1 MKAKLA
7 IFLVCL
13 LIFVG
18 GFNFLTR
25 MVVKVNVSAQEPI
38 GPGEPGDPVG
48 PGDTGGWGGGDEPIP
63 PPIVLPTMGEGDTTP
78 QIISCDGA
86 YCWKCSF
93 DEDNPSESVDMPST
107 PMECD
112 EDEIALLEAD
122 GWHCPWAHMETA
134 LFEAAMEQ
142 MEGDGRSYLSFIEML
157 QNMLLT
163 ASYDLDVMRVFY
175 EQEYKWLFACSGRT
189 YICDDSKPWPNKC
202 KELNCDV
209 YGQCEWDA
217 EINHCYSPEA
227 YADQDVPDIGITP
240 VPIELNRAVCWDCKK
255 EEETLARCWP
265 WPSFCSVSRNET
277 WNPRDDYM
285 YGVVRALMPSQV
297 LGDYYISDCGV
308 SYPMCQSPYWDY
320 DVQGDFLAFIGRKK
334 VNFCERDCK
343 ESIGIFPPGV
353 GCFGGDPVY
362 YGCEN
367 YPSDD
372 DLPDDDESAM
382 CRKVTEDQSPTCG
395 FDGTCWTWPECNAT
409 CQGFY
414 YCNSEIT
421 PVCQLGYY
429 KDLEDCETKN
439 DGGCYETR
447 LGCLS
452 NCDCGENG
460 CGPTLNEPPKIEIGD
475 GGMNPAVN
483 IPGDGRF
490 HICDS
495 DFWID
500 SVNAPHQAYF
510 KVKIDHSESAQKIDV
525 IALGFNHVENGE
537 VVYDLWLPVI
547 GLSENSGSGP
557 GILSVQEEESDKVEV
572 MSITEDLSESPNE
585 TTRTMTYLITY
596 DDDFPINL
604 NNIWVAAMD
613 DVGRTLWT
621 YTDASF
627 KFWDCNVDFEGKLY
641 DDSEMEEDLTC
652 PTNGWETEAT
662 DTVNFNSLYFDNIG
676 VTVVANIIDNNSFS
690 GSGLM
695 WSKTY
700 SSNFNSDINCD
711 ITSVVAR
718 SIDIGSVGTTSCM
731 EGSIIDTTE
740 DNDLL
745 VPKYTIDPFV
755 DDPRVQLDYSIAQ
768 FADPWYQISGGDLRA
783 LGNIG
788 NYVRSPMQMVVD
800 SGGNDAGWI
809 AAGGS
814 FSAGNNDNYSA
825 SGWMTENQSGIFGT
839 RFGYDYL
846 YSELK
851 LKKGIGTTA
860 VNWSGIGDTGV
871 YFIDGNLTIDSN
883 NMALA
888 AGGYRVIV
896 VDGDINIDAAVSNL
910 YGVFIADGNINVTGN
925 SATDAQ
931 LIIKGMMY
939 SKGNIV
945 MSRGFDTT
953 SLNNSQAATVIDF
966 DPNLIFNMPPAV
978 FKVMSD
984 WRQGPR

>member
-1 MKAKLA
+1 MK
-7 IFLVCL
+7 FLR
-13 LIFVG
+13 
-18 GFNFLTR
+18 FLTIIMFLFFTVCGAVR
-25 MVVKVNVSAQEPI
+25 AQIVKP
-38 GPGEPGDPVG
+38 
-48 PGDTGGWGGGDEPIP
+48 TLP
-63 PPIVLPTMGEGDTTP
+63 PPIEPPPEGPIITMAPGDTTP
-78 QIISCDGA
+78 WADECFAGQ
-86 YCWKCSF
+86 KCFKCLF
-93 DEDNPSESVDMPST
+93 DEGNPDPNQDVGMTDMPCNILN
-107 PMECD
+107 PD
-112 EDEIALLEAD
+112 ETRQAIADLEAD
-122 GWHCPWAHMETA
+122 GWYCPAAHYDLSFTSDSGWPV
-134 LFEAAMEQ
+134 AA
-142 MEGDGRSYLSFIEML
+142 SYLEYLRNFKEFIDNEYFDHMNDAYL
-157 QNMLLT
+157 
-163 ASYDLDVMRVFY
+163 AWV
-175 EQEYKWLFACSGRT
+175 EIQEWMFACLGKT
-189 YICDDSKPWPNKC
+189 WVCDDSVAVSAEKC
-202 KELNCDV
+202 TNIDCDI
-209 YGQCEWDA
+209 YGQCEWD
-217 EINHCYSPEA
+217 EQVNHCLEGEPE
-227 YADQDVPDIGITP
+227 YTLSKFSCYDCDTWDDLTQRCIYTYPDMC
-240 VPIELNRAVCWDCKK
+240 V
-255 EEETLARCWP
+255 
-265 WPSFCSVSRNET
+265 
-277 WNPRDDYM
+277 
-285 YGVVRALMPSQV
+285 
-297 LGDYYISDCGV
+297 YY
-308 SYPMCQSPYWDY
+308 PEY
-320 DVQGDFLAFIGRKK
+320 DKIIGRKTLLSSPNGSLEFVSNCGETYPGCQSIVWEWDAVAGRK
-334 VNFCERDCK
+334 VNQCEEYCK
-343 ESIGIFPPGV
+343 SNLGVWPPNLFPDGS
-353 GCFGGDPVY
+353 CFGGTTQY
-362 YGCEN
+362 YQCNN

-372 DLPDDDESAM
+372 DPPELGESEM
-382 CRKVTEDQSPTCG
+382 CRIAGEDQTPTCVSEA
-395 FDGTCWTWPECNAT
+395 TCWAKSECDVT
-409 CQGFY
+409 CQEFY

-421 PVCQLGYY
+421 PVCQKGYY

-439 DGGCYETR
+439 DGGCYDTR

-452 NCDCGENG
+452 ACGCGEDG

-475 GGMNPAVN
+475 GGMDSIT
-483 IPGDGRF
+483 IPSDGRV

-495 DFWID
+495 QFWLD
-500 SVNAPHQAYF
+500 SVVKPNQAYF
-510 KVKIDHSESAQKIDV
+510 KIKVDHSESAQKIDV
-525 IALGFNHVENGE
+525 IALGFNHIENGE
-537 VVYDLWLPVI
+537 TVDDLWLPVI
-547 GLSENSGSGP
+547 GLSANSGSGP
-557 GILSVQEEESDKVEV
+557 GILSVAGEESDKVDV
-572 MSITEDLSESPNE
+572 MSITEDLSESPDE

-596 DDDFPINL
+596 EDDFPINF
-604 NNIWVAAMD
+604 NYIWVSAMD
-613 DVGRTLWT
+613 DTGRTLPWT
-621 YTDASF
+621 YTDAGF
-627 KFWDCNVDFEGKLY
+627 KFWNCNVDFEGKLY
-641 DDSEMEEDLTC
+641 DDSEAESVSC
-652 PTNGWETEAT
+652 PVSGWETEASE
-662 DTVNFNSLYFDNIG
+662 TVNFNSLSFVNVGNTGDTLAATIVG
-676 VTVVANIIDNNSFS
+676 DNSFS

-695 WSKTY
+695 WGKTY
-700 SSNFNSDINCD
+700 SSNFNEDINCD
-711 ITSVVAR
+711 ITSVLAR
-718 SIDIGSVGTTSCM
+718 LIDESSVGTTSCM
-731 EGSIIDTTE
+731 VNSQVNTVRKY
-740 DNDLL
+740 DLTI
-745 VPKYTIDPFV
+745 PEYSIDPFV
-755 DDPRVQLDYSIAQ
+755 DDPRVQIDFSIAQ

-809 AAGGS
+809 AAGGA